1 MNPQEVDIQ
10 ASSKEVLEKLYK
22 KQLSKQELFE
32 AKTNLMGFFETLM
45 KIDKRMKV
53 KQKLERKV

>member
-1 MNPQEVDIQ
+1 MNLQEVDTKT
-10 ASSKEVLEKLYK
+10 SNKEVLEKLYR

-45 KIDKRMKV
+45 KVDKRMRIK
-53 KQKLERKV
+53 KKLEKQM